1 MNGHTSSH
9 GTFIKVKR
17 KLLSKQQQLM
27 SFCFAEG
34 VKDKDK
40 ALLMATLANIAT
52 VRDNTYHLMRHVWND
67 VQEDWPF
74 YTEQDRQMLKR

>member
-1 MNGHTSSH
+1 
-9 GTFIKVKR
+9 
-17 KLLSKQQQLM
+17 M
-27 SFCFAEG
+27 SCCFAEG

-74 YTEQDRQMLKR
+74 YTEQDRQKLKR

>member
-9 GTFIKVKR
+9 GKFLK
-17 KLLSKQQQLM
+17 M
-27 SFCFAEG
+27 SCCFAEG